1 MNSKDGETLL
11 AYNKMARIN
20 DSFKRTLTVIA
31 PLRLEVK
38 TGSGDISV
46 KRGEDGIL
54 AIDASFQV
62 RASTKEKA
70 HELAEQIK
78 ADPPI
83 EVLGDRVCIG
93 DLRKYGL
100 SRGIRGSSV
109 SCTFR
114 ITAPA
119 STAAELNTGS
129 GEQEVE
135 GLHGPVKT
143 DAGSG
148 DVRIE
153 DVEQDVGIDTG
164 SGEITVIRVGGG
176 VCADAGSGNVR
187 IEDVGRAVEVDT
199 GSGEITVIRAGSDVS
214 ADAGSGNVRI
224 EDVNGDVDIDIGS
237 GEITVI
243 RAGGDVSADAGSGN
257 VRIEDAGRGV
267 EVDTGSGNVTIDSA
281 IAAAADWSVSTGSGD
296 VRMKLPCDSGFNLSA
311 KSNSGEFKT
320 DLPLTIAGKL
330 GRRVKG
336 TVGKDPSATIQIT
349 TSSGDIKIE
358 ARK

>member
-135 GLHGPVKT
+135 GLQGPVKI

-153 DVEQDVGIDTG
+153 DVEQDVGVDTG

-187 IEDVGRAVEVDT
+187 IEDVGRVVEVDT
-199 GSGEITVIRAGSDVS
+199 GSGEITVIRAGS
-214 ADAGSGNVRI
+214 
-224 EDVNGDVDIDIGS
+224 
-237 GEITVI
+237 
-243 RAGGDVSADAGSGN
+243 DVSADAGSGN

-336 TVGKDPSATIQIT
+336 TVGKDTSATIQIT